1 MEYLPLVLTIS
12 VVILTLT
19 LIVVGVYVIQVL
31 QRFKYTLDRVN
42 EAIDTAEIKMNSLM
56 NPFQSLG
63 GVATSLT
70 AGLKVFESFV
80 GWIHRDKKDRD

>member
-1 MEYLPLVLTIS
+1 MDYLPLILTIS

-19 LIVVGVYVIQVL
+19 LLAVGVYVIQVL
-31 QRFKYTLDRVN
+31 QRFKYTLDKVN
-42 EAIDTAEIKMNSLM
+42 SAIDEAEMKMNAVMSPL
-56 NPFQSLG
+56 QSIG

-80 GWIHRDKKDRD
+80 GWVHREK